1 MVTDR
6 EDLGFLV
13 KVVLGGGGVTASDYT
28 ESLILSSLKTISSR
42 RGGVRVPDR
51 SSIVDYRGN
60 GGFKKQDEGFLRA
73 TPG

>member
-1 MVTDR
+1 MITDR

-13 KVVLGGGGVTASDYT
+13 KVEPYFEQLVA
-28 ESLILSSLKTISSR
+28 ISSR